1 MPRFFLKWYNK
12 LFKHPV
18 DDTADKNGTFIY
30 PDLETALVGCFN
42 VADNTLLEAS
52 EATIGNVNVN
62 SFGIMEPLFDKVKT
76 LVERKI
82 DTLSLQNLFSRR
94 IYFWAKSFNLK
105 NKL

>member
-1 MPRFFLKWYNK
+1 MKWFNK

-18 DDTADKNGTFIY
+18 DDTADENGAFIY
-30 PDLETALVGCFN
+30 PDLETALVGRFN

-82 DTLSLQNLFSRR
+82 DNLSLQNLFSRKM
-94 IYFWAKSFNLK
+94 YFYLEKQF
-105 NKL
+105 